1 MAERFV
7 EVDRDRPMLLPA
19 DLRAWVPEDDLVHFV
34 LAAVG
39 SLPSGGFVVNERGTG
54 HPQYPPLM
62 MLALLIYCY
71 ANGIFA
77 SRRIERATYRD
88 LGVRYLSGD
97 THPDHDTICT
107 FRQENVKLI
116 TKFFVRVLELA
127 RELKLLKVGTISVD
141 GSRLKA
147 NASKHRGV
155 SYQRSGE
162 LIEQL
167 EKDVAELLA
176 KAEQADSQGEID
188 PAKLP
193 AEVAKRQELKAKLEA
208 ARQRLEERSR
218 QEFAAQVAQY
228 EEHKGAWEKKQ
239 GRRGPEPQ
247 APIERG
253 PGPKDQSN
261 LTDPDS
267 RIMRKS
273 KNEAFRQAYNAQLA
287 VDAEGSQLILGAYV
301 CQSSAD
307 NNELE
312 PMRKAVSHN
321 VGQKPQA
328 VLADRGYINGPM
340 IEQIQGQGI
349 EAYVALSA
357 EAHERRRYDLRSEKQ
372 RREKP
377 RQYKAAVLVAMEQ
390 KLRTPEGRARYLRRQ
405 ASVEPVFGIIKKVLG
420 FEQFSLRGLQ
430 KVSLEWN
437 LVCTAYNL
445 KRLPKLL
452 QPAKQGPKAAK
463 TSKPMPPT
471 LSEVLDRLFGRFC
484 PAFQ

>member
-1 MAERFV
+1 
-7 EVDRDRPMLLPA
+7 
-19 DLRAWVPEDDLVHFV
+19 
-34 LAAVG
+34 
-39 SLPSGGFVVNERGTG
+39 
-54 HPQYPPLM
+54 M
-62 MLALLIYCY
+62 MLALLIYGY

-88 LGVRYLSGD
+88 LGVRFLTGD

-107 FRQENVKLI
+107 FRRENVKLI

-155 SYQRSGE
+155 SYQRSGQ

-193 AEVAKRQELKAKLEA
+193 AEVAKGQELKAKLEA

-218 QEFAAQVAQY
+218 QEFAAQVAEY
-228 EEHKGAWEKKQ
+228 EEHKGAWEKK
-239 GRRGPEPQ
+239 GRRGPEPK

-253 PGPKDQSN
+253 PDAKDQSN

-273 KNEAFRQAYNAQLA
+273 KNEAFCQAYNAQLG

-301 CQSSAD
+301 SQSSAD

-312 PMRKAVSHN
+312 PMLKAVSHN

-328 VLADRGYINGPM
+328 VLADRGYLNGPM

-357 EAHERRRYDLRSEKQ
+357 EAHERRRYDLRCEKQ

-430 KVSLEWN
+430 KVNLEWN

-445 KRLPKLL
+445 KRLHKLR
-452 QPAKQGPKAAK
+452 QPAQQKPKAAK
-463 TSKPMPPT
+463 TSKPRPGP
-471 LSEVLDRLFGRFC
+471 LRELLGRLLGRFR

>member
-19 DLRAWVPEDDLVHFV
+19 DMRAWVPEDDLVHFV

-167 EKDVAELLA
+167 KKDVAELLA

-193 AEVAKRQELKAKLEA
+193 AEVTKREELKAKLEA

-228 EEHKGAWEKKQ
+228 EEHKGAWEKKK
-239 GRRGPEPQ
+239 GWRGPEPQ

-253 PGPKDQSN
+253 PDPKDQSN

-273 KNEAFRQAYNAQLA
+273 K
-287 VDAEGSQLILGAYV
+287 
-301 CQSSAD
+301 
-307 NNELE
+307 
-312 PMRKAVSHN
+312 
-321 VGQKPQA
+321 
-328 VLADRGYINGPM
+328 
-340 IEQIQGQGI
+340 
-349 EAYVALSA
+349 
-357 EAHERRRYDLRSEKQ
+357 
-372 RREKP
+372 
-377 RQYKAAVLVAMEQ
+377 
-390 KLRTPEGRARYLRRQ
+390 
-405 ASVEPVFGIIKKVLG
+405 
-420 FEQFSLRGLQ
+420 
-430 KVSLEWN
+430 
-437 LVCTAYNL
+437 
-445 KRLPKLL
+445 
-452 QPAKQGPKAAK
+452 
-463 TSKPMPPT
+463 
-471 LSEVLDRLFGRFC
+471 
-484 PAFQ
+484 